1 MSRRRLCFVLLA
13 VLNVALLAACVWWG
27 SVRIPAADVW
37 AILTGGEASDA
48 AHAEAWR
55 FILLQSR
62 VPAAL
67 TAALTGAALGVC
79 GLLLQSFFRNP
90 LAGPSV
96 LGITSGA
103 HLAVALAMLAG
114 VTAAAGLVAGALA
127 GALAVTLLLL
137 AVARLVRQPITLLVV
152 GILVGYVVS
161 AVITLLSYGATAD
174 GLQAFVVWGMGNFA
188 GVGADDLPIYAA
200 SILAGLALAFSL
212 IRPLNAWMLG
222 ADYAR
227 SLGFRPGPTRSLV
240 LVATSLLA
248 AVTTAWCG
256 PIAFIGISIPHVARL
271 LMRSDDHFLLLPASA
286 LCGAALATLCLL
298 LSALPPSGRLLP
310 VNALTPLFGVPIV
323 IYVLLRR

>member
-1 MSRRRLCFVLLA
+1 MSRRLNFALLVA
-13 VLNVALLAACVWWG
+13 LNAALLAACVRWG

-48 AHAEAWR
+48 DRAEAWC

-62 VPAAL
+62 VPSAL

-103 HLAVALAMLAG
+103 HLAVALATMAG
-114 VTAAAGLVAGALA
+114 VTAAAGLVAGALV

-137 AVARLVRQPITLLVV
+137 AVARTVRHPMTLLIV
-152 GILVGYVVS
+152 GVLVGYVVS
-161 AVITLLSYGATAD
+161 AAITLLSHYATAD

-188 GVGADDLPIYAA
+188 GVGREDLPAYAA
-200 SILAGLALAFSL
+200 AIFAGLALSFLLAG
-212 IRPLNAWMLG
+212 PLNAWMLG
-222 ADYAR
+222 SDYAR
-227 SLGFRPGPTRSLV
+227 SLGFRPERTRTLV
-240 LVATSLLA
+240 LVASSLLA
-248 AVTTAWCG
+248 GVTTAWCG
-256 PIAFIGISIPHVARL
+256 PISFIGLCIPHVARL
-271 LMRSDDHFLLLPASA
+271 LMRTDDHRLLLPASA

-310 VNALTPLFGVPIV
+310 VNALTPLFGVPV
-323 IYVLLRR
+323 VLYVLLRR